1 MRPYVWVWCP
11 NLSGP
16 SPPPPFLPGK
26 AAVMTPL
33 AATTTGSVSSV
44 PHLLLQVRGGVK
56 PAGKASAGAAGKKV
70 AAGSGA
76 AGKSK
81 AKPSPPVQ
89 IIEDD
94 EDDEE
99 EEDDDEEWD
108 EEEGEGDYDEE
119 EEEYEEEEQDVRRG
133 GRGSSGSS
141 KKRPNDW
148 HYADRRRRLAA
159 RKGSSYGMAGLFKGA
174 AKLTSN
180 SVGKVAGLFQPNKY
194 VGLREV
200 LGVWKVKQKIALP
213 GGELERCE
221 ATVDIRKDG
230 SVVTFFEGKEL
241 VSEFLFKERQW
252 PRACIIEFEAR
263 AFQGPYDREP
273 QLKFYKGYVRRSLM
287 NAGVVRL
294 EGKIYEVQGTF
305 FWRQKKQV
313 GKFRAV
319 KR

>member
-1 MRPYVWVWCP
+1 
-11 NLSGP
+11 
-16 SPPPPFLPGK
+16 
-26 AAVMTPL
+26 MTPL
-33 AATTTGSVSSV
+33 AGTSTSVSSV
-44 PHLLLQVRGGVK
+44 SHLITQVRGGVK
-56 PAGKASAGAAGKKV
+56 PAGKAASGGTAGKKV
-70 AAGSGA
+70 TVGSGA

-81 AKPSPPVQ
+81 AKPPPPVQ

-94 EDDEE
+94 EDDEDEEE

-108 EEEGEGDYDEE
+108 EEEEDGDYDEE
-119 EEEYEEEEQDVRRG
+119 EEEYEEEEQDARRG

-141 KKRPNDW
+141 KKQNDW

-200 LGVWKVKQKIALP
+200 LGVWKVKQKIASP

-221 ATVDIRKDG
+221 ATVEIRKDG
-230 SVVTFFEGKEL
+230 SVVTFYEGKEL

-273 QLKFYKGYVRRSLM
+273 QLKFYKGYVRRSLI

>member
-1 MRPYVWVWCP
+1 MP
-11 NLSGP
+11 
-16 SPPPPFLPGK
+16 
-26 AAVMTPL
+26 PL
-33 AATTTGSVSSV
+33 AAPATSSAS
-44 PHLLLQVRGGVK
+44 HLLSQVRGGIK
-56 PAGKASAGAAGKKV
+56 PAGRAASGGGAAGKKV
-70 AAGSGA
+70 TAGSGA

-81 AKPSPPVQ
+81 AKAPPPVQ

-94 EDDEE
+94 EDDEDDEE
-99 EEDDDEEWD
+99 EEDDDAEWDDD
-108 EEEGEGDYDEE
+108 EEEEGSYDEE
-119 EEEYEEEEQDVRRG
+119 EKDYEEEEQDARRG

-141 KKRPNDW
+141 KKRSNDW

-159 RKGSSYGMAGLFKGA
+159 RKGSSYGMAGLFKGV

-194 VGLREV
+194 VSLREV

-213 GGELERCE
+213 GGELEGCE
-221 ATVDIRKDG
+221 ATVEIRKDG

-287 NAGVVRL
+287 NAGLIRL

-305 FWRQKKQV
+305 FWRTKKQV
-313 GKFRAV
+313 GKFRAI

>member
-1 MRPYVWVWCP
+1 
-11 NLSGP
+11 
-16 SPPPPFLPGK
+16 
-26 AAVMTPL
+26 MTPL
-33 AATTTGSVSSV
+33 AATTTPVSSV
-44 PHLLLQVRGGVK
+44 YHLLTQVRGGVK
-56 PAGKASAGAAGKKV
+56 PVGKASAGAAGKKV
-70 AAGSGA
+70 TTGLGA

-81 AKPSPPVQ
+81 AKAPPPVQ

-94 EDDEE
+94 EDDEDEEE
-99 EEDDDEEWD
+99 EEDDDAEWEDD
-108 EEEGEGDYDEE
+108 EEEEGDYDEE
-119 EEEYEEEEQDVRRG
+119 EEEYEEQEQDARRG
-133 GRGSSGSS
+133 GRGSSSSGSS

-221 ATVDIRKDG
+221 ATVEIRKDG

>member
-1 MRPYVWVWCP
+1 MTFTTP
-11 NLSGP
+11 NSA
-16 SPPPPFLPGK
+16 GK
-26 AAVMTPL
+26 AAARVPL
-33 AATTTGSVSSV
+33 AAPSTSVSSV
-44 PHLLLQVRGGVK
+44 PHLLTQVKGGVK
-56 PAGKASAGAAGKKV
+56 PTGKPAGGGAAGKRLKT
-70 AAGSGA
+70 GSGA
-76 AGKSK
+76 AGTSK
-81 AKPSPPVQ
+81 VKPPPVVQ
-89 IIEDD
+89 IIDDDDDDEDEEQDNEEEWDENED
-94 EDDEE
+94 EDDEKDYDDK
-99 EEDDDEEWD
+99 EED
-108 EEEGEGDYDEE
+108 
-119 EEEYEEEEQDVRRG
+119 YEEEEQDARWG
-133 GRGSSGSS
+133 GRGSGS

-159 RKGSSYGMAGLFKGA
+159 RRGSSYGVAGLFKGA

-200 LGVWKVKQKIALP
+200 LGLWKVKQKIALP
-213 GGELERCE
+213 GGEPERCE
-221 ATVDIRKDG
+221 ATLEIRKDG
-230 SVVTFFEGKEL
+230 SVVTFFEGHEL
-241 VSEFLFKERQW
+241 ASEFLFKERQW

-313 GKFRAV
+313 GKFRAL